1 MKALETYQS
10 YLDQRAR
17 ACMAGD
23 FDSFAAGVALPFCL
37 LTETA
42 SLIVETREDLRLG
55 FEDFCRT
62 LASQKITNLIILAE
76 GAVHLGETL
85 IAGRYVTHLLSH
97 ANRAVPPYRSQM
109 VLRLVDGQWQ
119 AASIA
124 NSMTN
129 NRWPILVPEVSPDT
143 ERG

>member
-1 MKALETYQS
+1 MKALETYQD

-42 SLIVETREDLRLG
+42 SLMVETRDDLRLG
-55 FEDFCRT
+55 FDDFCRT
-62 LASQKITNLIILAE
+62 LDLQKVTDMVILAE
-76 GAVHLGETL
+76 GAVHLSDGL
-85 IAGRYVTHLLSH
+85 IAGRYVTHLLSNAH
-97 ANRAVPPYRSQM
+97 RAVPPYRSQM
-109 VLRLVDGQWQ
+109 VLRLIEGQWR
-119 AASIA
+119 AVSIA

-129 NRWPILVPEVSPDT
+129 SRWPLLVPEVSPDN